1 MITVWRSK
9 SGTLPRSI
17 SRAEVEAGDDD
28 DAVEVRVGTSSRLI
42 LATEIEVEH
51 NDDSVEVARREWR
64 ESRREKRG
72 GEGGREEKAK
82 LIHLED
88 LVWFW

>member
-17 SRAEVEAGDDD
+17 SRAEVEARDDN
-28 DAVEVRVGTSSRLI
+28 DAVDVRVGTSSRLI
-42 LATEIEVEH
+42 LGAKIEVEH
-51 NDDSVEVARREWR
+51 NDYSMEVARRERW

-72 GEGGREEKAK
+72 GEGGHGEKAK
-82 LIHLED
+82 PIHLED
-88 LVWFW
+88 LVWF